1 MTYQTIYPYTNEV
14 LATFNNATEQDLE
27 AALAKGHAL
36 YKKWRQKD
44 LLTQRKEQLHR
55 VAALLRRDLDKYAEI
70 LTKDMGK
77 LFTEAQGEVA
87 LCADIADYYADKAET
102 FLQPRQ
108 LEAVHG
114 QAYYVKQATGVLI
127 AVEPWN
133 FPFYQIMRV
142 FAPNFMVGNPIILK
156 HASICPQSAQ
166 AFEALINE
174 ANVEPGAFKNLFL
187 SYDLVSKAIADPR
200 VAGVCLTGSERGG
213 ASIAQEA
220 GANLKK
226 TSMELGGNDAFIILE
241 DADFELLA
249 DTITFARLY
258 NAGQVCTSSK
268 RFIVVGQENYQGFVD
283 LVVEKFKAAKWGDP
297 MNPETTLAP
306 LSSATAK
313 KQVLEQIKLAKD
325 HGATVVYGDEAIDH
339 PGNFVMPTV
348 LTDITKDNPIYNQ
361 EIFGPV
367 ASIYQVDSEEA
378 AIELANDSSYGLGST
393 VFSKDLTHAKEVAEK
408 IETGMTFINSGW
420 ASHPELPFGGIKNSG
435 YGRELS
441 ELGFDT
447 FVNEHLVFVPDAA
460 L

>member
-14 LATFNNATEQDLE
+14 LATFDNATEQDLE

-44 LLTQRKEQLHR
+44 LLAQRKEQLHQ

-87 LCADIADYYADKAET
+87 LCADISDYYADKAET

-174 ANVEPGAFKNLFL
+174 ANVEQGAFKNLFL

-268 RFIVVGQENYQGFVD
+268 RFIVVGQKNYQCFVD

-348 LTDITKDNPIYNQ
+348 LTDIAKDNPIYNQ

-447 FVNEHLVFVPDAA
+447 FVNEHLVFVPDDA

>member
-14 LATFNNATEQDLE
+14 LATFEDATELDLE
-27 AALAKGHAL
+27 TALTNGHLL
-36 YKKWRQKD
+36 YKKWRKND
-44 LLTQRKEQLHR
+44 LLAQRKEQLQQI
-55 VAALLRRDLDKYAEI
+55 AQLLRRDIDYYAEV

-77 LFTEAQGEVA
+77 LFTEAKGEIA
-87 LCADIADYYADKAET
+87 LCADIADYYAEKAET
-102 FLQPRQ
+102 FLKPRK
-108 LEAVHG
+108 LEEVHG

-156 HASICPQSAQ
+156 HASICPKSAQ
-166 AFEALINE
+166 AFEELVTE
-174 ANVEPGAFKNLFL
+174 ANVETGAFKNLFL
-187 SYDLVSKAIADPR
+187 SYDLVGKAIADPR
-200 VAGVCLTGSERGG
+200 VVGVCLTGSERGG
-213 ASIAQEA
+213 ASIAQVA

-226 TSMELGGNDAFIILE
+226 TSMELGGNDAFIVLE
-241 DADFELLA
+241 DADFDLLA
-249 DTITFARLY
+249 ETILFARLY

-268 RFIVVGQENYQGFVD
+268 RFIVVGKENYQRFVE
-283 LVVEKFKAAKWGDP
+283 LVVEKFKSAKWGDP
-297 MNPETTLAP
+297 MDPTTTLAP
-306 LSSATAK
+306 LSSAAAK
-313 KQVLEQIKLAKD
+313 KQVLEQIQLAKE
-325 HGATVVYGDEAIDH
+325 HGATIVYGNEVIDH

-348 LTDITKDNPIYNQ
+348 LTNITKDNPIYNQ

-367 ASIYQVDSEEA
+367 ASIYRVDSEEE
-378 AIELANDSSYGLGST
+378 AIALANDSSYGLGST
-393 VFSKDLTHAKEVAEK
+393 VFSKDLTHAKAVAEK

-447 FVNEHLVFVPDAA
+447 FVNEHLVFVPEAV

>member
-14 LATFNNATEQDLE
+14 LATFDNATEQDLE

-44 LLTQRKEQLHR
+44 LLTQRKEQLHQ

-102 FLQPRQ
+102 LLQPRP

-166 AFEALINE
+166 AFEALVNE
-174 ANVEPGAFKNLFL
+174 ANIEPGAFKNLFL

-313 KQVLEQIKLAKD
+313 KQVLAQIKLAKD

>member
-14 LATFNNATEQDLE
+14 LATFDNATEQDLE
-27 AALAKGHAL
+27 AALAKGHLL

-44 LLTQRKEQLHR
+44 LLAQRKEQLHQ

-166 AFEALINE
+166 AFEDLVHE

-249 DTITFARLY
+249 DTIPFARLY

-268 RFIVVGQENYQGFVD
+268 RFIVVGQKNYQRFVD

-297 MNPETTLAP
+297 MNPETILAP

>member
-14 LATFNNATEQDLE
+14 LATFDNATEQDLE

-44 LLTQRKEQLHR
+44 LLTQRKEQLHQ
-55 VAALLRRDLDKYAEI
+55 VATLLRRDLDKYAEI

-102 FLQPRQ
+102 FLQPRP

-142 FAPNFMVGNPIILK
+142 FAPNFMGGNPIILK

-166 AFEALINE
+166 AFEALVNE
-174 ANVEPGAFKNLFL
+174 ANIEPGAFKNLFL

-268 RFIVVGQENYQGFVD
+268 RFIVVGQKNYQRFVD